1 MKHLLNNLSSEEK
14 SRILEQHSGGKSID
28 TSKFKRLLESKSGDV
43 KPLLNEEE
51 RDTQQDVNKFKENI
65 GLLKKRFD
73 DMMSQAV
80 VAYKKSGLNDADS
93 KYRYVKEK
101 YDRYFNDLLNYDYK
115 EDMSILSSDFM
126 RNLDSFLRGQEMVL
140 PGNDR
145 LRIFNV
151 PSGLNTILKSIDQ
164 EIKND
169 LSYDRYVNIN
179 SKLTYLLDRL
189 NNLKP
194 EM

>member
-28 TSKFKRLLESKSGDV
+28 TSKFKRLLESKLGDA

-51 RDTQQDVNKFKENI
+51 RDAQQDVNKFKENI

-80 VAYKKSGLNDADS
+80 VAYKKSGLNNTDS
-93 KYRYVKEK
+93 KSIYVKEK

-115 EDMSILSSDFM
+115 EHMSILSSDFIS
-126 RNLDSFLRGQEMVL
+126 NLYRFLSGQEMVL

-169 LSYDRYVNIN
+169 VVYDRYVNIN